1 MQDSLELLLADIYAL
16 DPKLRESDTEVRAMV
31 IELLQNKP
39 TVKINENF
47 TNNLRAKLLA
57 TKSLPTVSLS
67 AIPSPW
73 MRYFVPFCAIAV
85 LLLMLVPNYV
95 GQPTLYDNVAPS
107 VAPVGAPDAFVAPEA
122 KRSMDQSQESVPMMM
137 LMEDEGG
144 PVVDG
149 NDLGIGFQAPG
160 VVARVDFVSLTE
172 PGFVVI
178 SRSENSQIG
187 AVLGVSYLLFA
198 GYNEQIE
205 IPLREPMKAG
215 ESFVATLY
223 SDNGDGVFDINS
235 DTPLYD
241 LDGTSPFSREFLC
254 TP

>member
-16 DPKLRESDTEVRAMV
+16 DPKLRERDTEVRAMV
-31 IELLQNKP
+31 SELLANKP

-47 TNNLRAKLLA
+47 AQNLRAKLLTPQA
-57 TKSLPTVSLS
+57 VPALRPQ

-73 MRYFVPFCAIAV
+73 LRYFVPLGAVAV

-95 GQPTLYDNVAPS
+95 GQPTVYDNVAPS

-137 LMEDEGG
+137 LMEEGG
-144 PVVDG
+144 GAAVDG
-149 NDLGIGFQAPG
+149 NDLGISFQTPG
-160 VVARVDFVSLTE
+160 VVALVDFVSLTE

-178 SRSENSQIG
+178 SRSENGQTG
-187 AVLGVSYLLFA
+187 AVLGFSYLLFA

-205 IPLREPMKAG
+205 IPLSEPMKAG
-215 ESFVATLY
+215 ETFVATLY
-223 SDNGDGVFDINS
+223 LDNGDGIFDINS

-241 LDGTSPFSREFLC
+241 LDGVSLLSHEFFSA
-254 TP
+254 P